1 MANNFTDEA
10 IAGNNVALNYF
21 SKTFKLVVTDL
32 ENVTYRSTLI
42 LVFLSDINV
51 DILRFPE
58 LPSQRNTILASRR
71 WTEEEVTTL
80 ILVKL

>member
-1 MANNFTDEA
+1 VANNFTDEA